1 MIDETT
7 QSCPLDDTRLGPT
20 TPPQRRT
27 PSGGSRTACTH
38 DAARCSNMCAQ
49 RARRVV
55 EERPGNIR
63 PLSNNNAGR
72 LSLRIVNNGPG
83 RCLLNIYNPAV
94 MRAANIND

>member
-1 MIDETT
+1 
-7 QSCPLDDTRLGPT
+7 
-20 TPPQRRT
+20 
-27 PSGGSRTACTH
+27 
-38 DAARCSNMCAQ
+38 MCAQ

-83 RCLLNIYNPAV
+83 QCLLNIYNPAV

>member
-1 MIDETT
+1 MINERT
-7 QSCPLDDTRLGPT
+7 QSFPLDDTRLGPT
-20 TPPQRRT
+20 TPPKRRT

-38 DAARCSNMCAQ
+38 DAARRNMCAQ